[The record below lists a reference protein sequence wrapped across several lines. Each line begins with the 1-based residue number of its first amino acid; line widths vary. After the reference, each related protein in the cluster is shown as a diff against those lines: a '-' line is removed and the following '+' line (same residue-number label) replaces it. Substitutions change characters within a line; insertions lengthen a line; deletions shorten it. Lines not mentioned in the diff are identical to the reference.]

1 MVLVYFILQATKRQN
16 LKYHM
21 MSHTREKPHVCEV
34 CGQTFSFVKN
44 MRRHMKLHSV
54 ERPFTCSRC
63 EYATTRF
70 DKLKEHQ
77 LKAHGIGTPPEKR
90 MRVSDLV
97 LLHKIKADANINEE
111 TGQESETVL
120 DDISQ
125 QQNELMEIQADQ
137 LREVHV
143 QVSHDQGTVVS
154 NEQIIPV
161 VQTEGGMTVFDV
173 KDMSTAEGS
182 SPVTVVHEVSDAS
195 SQSGTKA
202 VELAPGQTII
212 IQQTTESGEIQ
223 EIALPIGP
231 VQSALD
237 NSSTGS
243 ESSQNFTEIMIPANQ
258 VAEYMQQIAGQQV
271 TFVTQQ

>member
-1 MVLVYFILQATKRQN
+1 
-16 LKYHM
+16 M

-34 CGQTFSFVKN
+34 CGHAFSFVKN

-54 ERPFTCSRC
+54 DRPYTCSKC
-63 EYATTRF
+63 EYATTRY

-97 LLHKIKADANINEE
+97 LIHKIKQLQTISENEE
-111 TGQESETVL
+111 AEQESETVL
-120 DDISQ
+120 DNINQ
-125 QQNELMEIQADQ
+125 QQHELMEIQPDQ
-137 LREVHV
+137 LQEVHV
-143 QVSHDQGTVVS
+143 QVTQRAVGS
-154 NEQIIPV
+154 NEQAVPV
-161 VQTEGGMTVFDV
+161 MQAEDGVTVFDV
-173 KDMSTAEGS
+173 KEMSTVEGTP
-182 SPVTVVHEVSDAS
+182 PVTVVQEMSGTS

-202 VELAPGQTII
+202 VELVPGQTII

-223 EIALPIGP
+223 EIALPVGS
-231 VQSALD
+231 VQSVLD
-237 NSSTGS
+237 SQSASSEGG
-243 ESSQNFTEIMIPANQ
+243 QNFTEIMIPANQ